1 MILTRLGFQSV
12 IIDYQIVLVD
22 VQNTCSGVGYPNFKS
37 FSLILNAFSLI
48 FDAFSLMVRTKIA
61 AWLVTRSDDGSS
73 GKRAVA
79 SEVTFRVHHNLGGDA
94 LRTDGC
100 CDFCKCRVM

>member
-1 MILTRLGFQSV
+1 M

-22 VQNTCSGVGYPNFKS
+22 VQNTCSGVGYPIFKS

-48 FDAFSLMVRTKIA
+48 FDAIA

-79 SEVTFRVHHNLGGDA
+79 SEVTSRVHHNLGGDA